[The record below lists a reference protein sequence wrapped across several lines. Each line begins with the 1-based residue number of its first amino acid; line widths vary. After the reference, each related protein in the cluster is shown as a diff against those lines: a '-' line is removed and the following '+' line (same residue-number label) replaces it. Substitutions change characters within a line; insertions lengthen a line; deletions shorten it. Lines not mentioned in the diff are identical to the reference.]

1 MKKLAVLVLTFF
13 SLVALVGCGNNGDSY
28 TIEII
33 IPAGSTDAFVYADEE
48 ISPQKDTL
56 KISAGAGIASA
67 EVLLKTVEVKE
78 ENAYEPVLL
87 KQGEPV
93 KIDVERNAWFK
104 LGVGMQ
110 NPSDKDIT
118 VAVKVENVEVR
129 IE

>member
-1 MKKLAVLVLTFF
+1 MKKLVTLVLVFLCLT
-13 SLVALVGCGNNGDSY
+13 ALVGCGNNGDSY

-33 IPAGSTDAFVYADEE
+33 IPAGSMEAFVYADEE

-56 KISAGAGIASA
+56 KISAGAGITSS
-67 EVLLKTVEVKE
+67 EVLLKGVEVKE

-87 KQGEPV
+87 KQAEPV

>member
-1 MKKLAVLVLTFF
+1 MKKLIVLMLTVLCAA
-13 SLVALVGCGNNGDSY
+13 ALVGCDNGSDSY
-28 TIEII
+28 TLEII
-33 IPAGSTDAFVYADEE
+33 IPAGSTEAFVYADEE
-48 ISPQKDTL
+48 ISPKKDTL

-67 EVLLKTVEVKE
+67 EVFIKTVEVKE
-78 ENAYEPVLL
+78 ENDYEPVLL
-87 KQGEPV
+87 QQNEPV

-118 VAVKVENVEVR
+118 VAVKVENVEIR

>member
-1 MKKLAVLVLTFF
+1 MKKLIVLMLTVLCAA
-13 SLVALVGCGNNGDSY
+13 ALVGCGNGEDSY